1 METNKQ
7 NENSHRYREQAGGC
21 QKGRRPGGGGKRRRG
36 LRGPNLQLD
45 NK

>member
-7 NENSHRYREQAGGC
+7 NEKSHRYREQAGGC
-21 QKGRRPGGGGKRRRG
+21 QKGGKPGGGRNRQRG
-36 LRGPNLQLD
+36 LRSTNLQLD